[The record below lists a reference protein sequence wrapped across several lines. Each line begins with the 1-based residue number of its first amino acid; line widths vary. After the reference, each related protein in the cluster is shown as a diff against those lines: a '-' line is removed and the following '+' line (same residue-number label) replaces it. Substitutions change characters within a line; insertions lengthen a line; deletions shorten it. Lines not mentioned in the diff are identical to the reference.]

1 MNKYLF
7 SISHYAEV
15 EADTYEE
22 ALEKSTQTMINQI
35 ESGYVEVYFVRQYE
49 EKLGSENCA

>member
-7 SISHYAEV
+7 STGQYAEV

-22 ALEKSTQTMINQI
+22 ALEKSRQAMIDQI
-35 ESGYVEVYFVRQYE
+35 ESGYVHVYFVRQYD
-49 EKLGSENCA
+49 EKLGSENYA

>member
-7 SISHYAEV
+7 STGHYAEV

-22 ALEKSTQTMINQI
+22 ALAKSKEVMLEQI
-35 ESGYVEVYFVRQYE
+35 QSGFIEVYFVRQYDE
-49 EKLGSENCA
+49 ALGSENYA